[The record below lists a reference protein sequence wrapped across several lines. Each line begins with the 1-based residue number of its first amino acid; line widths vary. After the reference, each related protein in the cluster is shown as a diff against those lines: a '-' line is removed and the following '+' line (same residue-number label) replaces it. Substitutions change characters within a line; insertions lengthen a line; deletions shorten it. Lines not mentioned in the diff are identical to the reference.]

1 MKIPNTD
8 RKLQTEINILIRSLL
23 PTFDNL
29 FELGQRLL
37 NLQILSIKNPEAL
50 RLANQTQITKLGYIE
65 VFHLSSPNQIPANL
79 IHFWNLLDHILWA
92 FISLFS
98 GIVYPLQLCISKWR
112 SSSRKPL
119 LIRRHC
125 VHFLGSQILKIVLRS
140 PRHILIWPL
149 SRWPLPFAII

>member
-1 MKIPNTD
+1 MMKIPNTD

-23 PTFDNL
+23 STFYNL

-79 IHFWNLLDHILWA
+79 IHF
-92 FISLFS
+92 
-98 GIVYPLQLCISKWR
+98 
-112 SSSRKPL
+112 
-119 LIRRHC
+119 
-125 VHFLGSQILKIVLRS
+125 
-140 PRHILIWPL
+140 
-149 SRWPLPFAII
+149 